1 MLVLSQRS
9 LRQARLASRRRRLF
23 GPMILG
29 CYFAAFGICARAS
42 ASELIISRDGVQ
54 AIVLASLFK
63 DQGKWYLAKGA
74 CYTYLERPSIALGG
88 GRLIIYGHLS
98 SRVGLEVGGS
108 CVGAAFASDVQ
119 LSGRFVGAGSQI
131 TLDDIRIDN
140 VKDDSTRQAVDLL
153 QSAAGGSLPRAVN
166 IDLLQLLK
174 PTPVPGTAIRVAVTD
189 LKIGG
194 VTTQTDRVIVAFE
207 MKLNA
212 R

>member
-1 MLVLSQRS
+1 MLVRSQRS
-9 LRQARLASRRRRLF
+9 LRRARLASRTHRLF
-23 GPMILG
+23 GPMIFG
-29 CYFAAFGICARAS
+29 CCLAAFAICAQAS
-42 ASELIISRDGVQ
+42 ASELIISRDAVQ

-63 DQGKWYLAKGA
+63 DQGKWYLAKGT
-74 CYTYLERPSIALGG
+74 CYTYLERPRIALGD

-108 CVGAAFASDVQ
+108 CVGASFASDVQ

-131 TLDDIRIDN
+131 TLEDIRIDN
-140 VKDDSTRQAVDLL
+140 VKDDSTRQAVELL
-153 QSAAGGSLPRAVN
+153 QSAAGGTLPRAVN
-166 IDLLQLLK
+166 IDLLELLK

-194 VTTQTDRVIVAFE
+194 VTTQADKVIVAFE